1 MTTKIGYYRQRGIEL
16 RFDPRPA
23 TPVESKRMNL
33 ADNIR
38 YLVLETD
45 WDKELIRR
53 QTLID
58 GLCKGAAGL
67 AALYFLPILLNIF
80 WR

>member
-1 MTTKIGYYRQRGIEL
+1 MATKVGYYRQDGFEL
-16 RFDPRPA
+16 RFDPRRPA
-23 TPVESKRMNL
+23 TVESKRMSI

-38 YLVLETD
+38 YLILETD

-53 QTLID
+53 QTMID
-58 GLCKGAAGL
+58 GLCKGVAGL
-67 AALYFLPILLNIF
+67 AAFYFLPIIFNIF